1 MRNKS
6 VNKVFSKYNIDMILR
21 LRAAFVIIFLGCE
34 ISAQDADWCEDID
47 WSHNE
52 FDSSKIN
59 IFLYTRFVQLSTL
72 STCKDTCTQD
82 VFQQE
87 PTFPPDD
94 RADGGVPAGVP
105 LQPRGPDHHRGPR
118 LEQVR
123 L

>member
-21 LRAAFVIIFLGCE
+21 MRAAFVIIFLGCE

-59 IFLYTRFVQLSTL
+59 IFLYTRFVQLSTPL
-72 STCKDTCTQD
+72 YPLVRTPRYKMFFSKNPHFHQTIELTEESLLESHFNPED
-82 VFQQE
+82 
-87 PTFPPDD
+87 PTIIVAHGWN
-94 RADGGVPAGVP
+94 R
-105 LQPRGPDHHRGPR
+105 
-118 LEQVR
+118 
-123 L
+123 

>member
-21 LRAAFVIIFLGCE
+21 MRAAFVIIFLGCE

-59 IFLYTRFVQLSTL
+59 IFLYTRFVQLSTPL
-72 STCKDTCTQD
+72 YPLVRTHADKMFFSKNPHFHQTIELTEESLLESHFNPED
-82 VFQQE
+82 
-87 PTFPPDD
+87 PTIIVAHGWN
-94 RADGGVPAGVP
+94 R
-105 LQPRGPDHHRGPR
+105 
-118 LEQVR
+118 
-123 L
+123 

>member
-59 IFLYTRFVQLSTL
+59 IFLYTRSVQLSTERTPGYKIFFSKNPHFHQTIEL
-72 STCKDTCTQD
+72 TEESLLESHFNPED
-82 VFQQE
+82 
-87 PTFPPDD
+87 PTIIVAHGWN
-94 RADGGVPAGVP
+94 R
-105 LQPRGPDHHRGPR
+105 
-118 LEQVR
+118 
-123 L
+123 